1 MGLEKTNR
9 QESKVENIKM
19 HKEIST
25 EKKISDNQTEK
36 KQKKKETETEMRV
49 PFK

>member
-9 QESKVENIKM
+9 QESKVENVKM
-19 HKEIST
+19 FKDIST
-25 EKKISDNQTEK
+25 DKKISDNQIEK